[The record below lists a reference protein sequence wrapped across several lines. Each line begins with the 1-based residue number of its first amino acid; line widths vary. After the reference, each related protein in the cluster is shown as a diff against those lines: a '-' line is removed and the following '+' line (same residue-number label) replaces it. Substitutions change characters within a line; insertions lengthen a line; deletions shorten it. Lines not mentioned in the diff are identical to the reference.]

1 MGENSLRV
9 GIVGSRKYENRKKIK
24 DFIFKLKNEKGT
36 DTIIVSGGCRTG
48 ADRYAKKYTLEL
60 GLQYEEYP
68 PFHEVHNLYCVLPE
82 SRYDKPFSM
91 RNFFVR
97 NKIIAGT
104 SDFIVAFIPE
114 GVEANG
120 TMNVLEYA
128 KKLDKKRIIIS

>member
-1 MGENSLRV
+1 MKV
-9 GIVGSRKYENRKKIK
+9 AIVGSRRYENKKKIK
-24 DFIFKLKNEKGT
+24 DFIFKLKQKYGD
-36 DTIIVSGGCRTG
+36 DTIVVSGGCKQG
-48 ADRYAKKYTLEL
+48 AVKYAKKYTLEL

-68 PFHEVHNLYCVLPE
+68 PFHEVHNLYCALPS

-91 RNFFVR
+91 RNFFAR

-128 KKLDKKRIIIS
+128 EKLDKKRIIIS

>member
-1 MGENSLRV
+1 MKVAL
-9 GIVGSRKYENRKKIK
+9 IGSRRYENKKKIK
-24 DFIFKLKNEKGT
+24 DFVFKLKQQYGDK
-36 DTIIVSGGCRTG
+36 TIVVSGGCKQG
-48 ADRYAKKYTLEL
+48 ADKYAKKYTLEL

-68 PFHEVHNLYCVLPE
+68 PFHEVHNLYCSLPE

-91 RNFFVR
+91 RNFFAR

-120 TMNVLEYA
+120 TKNVLEYA
-128 KKLDKKRIIIS
+128 KKLNKKRIIIS